1 MKQNEVGPTA
11 ESVSQE
17 SDRELVLLLQQG
29 DLDALG
35 ALYDRHHQRVYRTA
49 LGVANDPEAAA
60 DILQDVFLRM
70 FRFAGRID
78 PDRPLEPW
86 LYRVTVNLTYTWVK
100 RRKRWTHY
108 LMEVGQWL
116 VREIRPSPH
125 KLLEEAEQANMVRAA
140 VAALPLSQRL
150 VVILYYVSDLSID
163 EISEILEIPAGTVK
177 SRLYYARS
185 SLREMLEA
193 THEEALQQVKYEFS

>member
-1 MKQNEVGPTA
+1 MVGSTT
-11 ESVSQE
+11 ERVSQD
-17 SDRELVLLLQQG
+17 SDRELVLLLQDG

-49 LGVANDPEAAA
+49 LGVANDSDAAA

-70 FRFAGRID
+70 YRFASRID

-100 RRKRWTHY
+100 RRNRWTHY

-116 VREIRPSPH
+116 VREIRPGPQGQ
-125 KLLEEAEQANMVRAA
+125 LEDAEQANMVRAA
-140 VAALPLSQRL
+140 VTSLPLSQRL
-150 VVILYYVSDLSID
+150 VVILYYVSDLSVE

-185 SLREMLEA
+185 SLREMLES
-193 THEEALQQVKYEFS
+193 TREEALQQVKYEFS

>member
-1 MKQNEVGPTA
+1 MRQNVVGSTT
-11 ESVSQE
+11 ERVSQD
-17 SDRELVLLLQQG
+17 SDRELVLLLQDG

-49 LGVANDPEAAA
+49 LGVANDSDAAA

-70 FRFAGRID
+70 YRFASRID

-100 RRKRWTHY
+100 RRNRWTHY

-116 VREIRPSPH
+116 VREIRPGPQGQ
-125 KLLEEAEQANMVRAA
+125 LEDAEQANMVRAA
-140 VAALPLSQRL
+140 VTSLPLSQRL
-150 VVILYYVSDLSID
+150 VVILYYVSDLSVE

-185 SLREMLEA
+185 SLREMLES
-193 THEEALQQVKYEFS
+193 TREEALQQVKYEFS